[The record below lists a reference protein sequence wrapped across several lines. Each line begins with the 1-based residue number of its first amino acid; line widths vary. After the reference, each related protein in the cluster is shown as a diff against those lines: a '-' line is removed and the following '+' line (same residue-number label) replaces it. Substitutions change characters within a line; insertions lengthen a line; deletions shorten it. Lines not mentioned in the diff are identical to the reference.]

1 MIDHDI
7 IVWRSMLYVPANN
20 QRFVAKAHARGADAV
35 ILDLEDSVPARERTA
50 ARQRLQESAE
60 TVGQSGADVIVR
72 INRPIL
78 EAIRDLEAAVS
89 PRIRALLVTKAAS
102 PDHVRLIAEAVSALE
117 MERGM
122 AVGHT
127 RLIPMIET
135 PAALL
140 IAVDIARA
148 DGRVAA
154 LVLGGEDF
162 ATTMGMEPASD
173 TLMQA
178 KLQCL
183 TAARAAGVMP
193 LGFIGT
199 VADYG
204 DRDAFRETVRRSRRF
219 GFEGASC
226 IHPSGVDILNEEMSP
241 SAEDVDWA
249 ERVVD
254 AYATAEATGSGAI
267 TIDGKMVDVPVADR
281 ARATLARH
289 QAIINRQRAVACD

>member
-1 MIDHDI
+1 MTDEDI

-20 QRFVAKAHARGADAV
+20 DRFIAKAHTRGADAV
-35 ILDLEDSVPARERTA
+35 ILDLEDSVPASERA
-50 ARQRLQESAE
+50 GARQRLQASAESA
-60 TVGQSGADVIVR
+60 GQSGADVIVR

-78 EAIRDLEAAVS
+78 EAMRDLEAAVS
-89 PRIRALLVTKAAS
+89 PRVRALLLTKAAS
-102 PDHVRLIAEAVSALE
+102 PDHVRLIGEAVETLE
-117 MERGM
+117 IERGM
-122 AVGHT
+122 TVGHT

-154 LVLGGEDF
+154 MVLGGEDF
-162 ATTMGMEPASD
+162 ATAMGMEPAAD

-204 DRDAFRETVRRSRRF
+204 DREAFRETVRWSRRF

-226 IHPSGVDILNEEMSP
+226 IHPSGVEILNQEMSP
-241 SAEDVDWA
+241 GADEIDWA
-249 ERVVD
+249 ERVVS
-254 AYATAEATGSGAI
+254 AYAEAEAAGTGAI
-267 TIDGKMVDVPVADR
+267 TIDGKMIDVPVAAR
-281 ARATLARH
+281 ARAILARH
-289 QAIINRQRAVACD
+289 RAIMARQRPA